1 MGKGGN
7 GNKTDR
13 FRTVFEPEAIFDR
26 FVKNANASTET
37 GLPDDDDVTGC
48 IPRDQIRRGG
58 PPAWDHQ
65 VTVVNDDPDPG
76 AASRP
81 PEEDDDEDTTVG
93 LRPPPPDH
101 EGTKPDAPMPL
112 AMQRAFD
119 DEGEAQDLDSI
130 DDQMTIPRGAPL
142 TTDSGQRIL
151 LLTKVK
157 GPLGEPETPLAG
169 ETTMG
174 RSVEVPTAEEP
185 VSDEVPIPDDGR
197 SSPSWQSVVAP
208 RGRATQRIEA
218 AKLVP
223 DVESVHVKAEGPP
236 SGETGEDGQIPTR
249 EMDHILSDMAVL
261 LRYGHAG
268 QVRDRLDALRREYP
282 EDLLLLRRIAE
293 FHLEHSQNDAALDA
307 LFALARGLFERRN
320 VEGMRQALEQVLV
333 LDADNARAHRLLGL
347 LEARADGS

>member
-1 MGKGGN
+1 MAGGN
-7 GNKTDR
+7 GSKTDR

-26 FVKNANASTET
+26 FVKNANGSTEL
-37 GLPDDDDVTGC
+37 GLPDDDEVTGC
-48 IPRDQIRRGG
+48 VSRDDVAIRRGG

-65 VTVVNDDPDPG
+65 VTVVNPDPK
-76 AASRP
+76 AALARA
-81 PEEDDDEDTTVG
+81 PEVETAPTDDEITSVG
-93 LRPPPPDH
+93 ENPTKDR
-101 EGTKPDAPMPL
+101 EGTRPDAPMPL
-112 AMQRAFD
+112 AMRRAFGRDD
-119 DEGEAQDLDSI
+119 DEDDDDDPGDSGEG
-130 DDQMTIPRGAPL
+130 MTVPRGAPL

-157 GPLGEPETPLAG
+157 ESQVGTMPAPET
-169 ETTMG
+169 T
-174 RSVEVPTAEEP
+174 EEAHP
-185 VSDEVPIPDDGR
+185 SDELAIGPDDVP
-197 SSPSWQSVVAP
+197 PSWQSVVAP
-208 RGRATQRIEA
+208 RGQITQRIEA

-223 DVESVHVKAEGPP
+223 DVESVHRKTDGPP

-293 FHLEHSQNDAALDA
+293 FHLEHEQRDASMDA

-320 VEGMRQALEQVLV
+320 VEGMRQALEQVLI
-333 LDADNARAHRLLGL
+333 LDPPNARAHRLLGL
-347 LEARADGS
+347 LEARADGTEP

>member
-1 MGKGGN
+1 MAGGS
-7 GNKTDR
+7 GSKTDR
-13 FRTVFEPEAIFDR
+13 FRVVIEPEAIFDR
-26 FVKNANASTET
+26 FVKNANASTELT
-37 GLPDDDDVTGC
+37 LPDDDEITGC
-48 IPRDQIRRGG
+48 VSREDVAVKRGG

-65 VTVVNDDPDPG
+65 VTVVNDDP
-76 AASRP
+76 P
-81 PEEDDDEDTTVG
+81 PKLATRDDDEDTSVG
-93 LRPPPPDH
+93 AQPVVPDL

-119 DEGEAQDLDSI
+119 EDDFEGAEATDEG
-130 DDQMTIPRGAPL
+130 MTVPRAAPL

-157 GPLGEPETPLAG
+157 
-169 ETTMG
+169 
-174 RSVEVPTAEEP
+174 SEP
-185 VSDEVPIPDDGR
+185 VTPPTLTSATADEPLSASDEAGAPEDEGR

-208 RGRATQRIEA
+208 RGRHTQRIEA
-218 AKLVP
+218 KKLVP

-249 EMDHILSDMAVL
+249 ELDFILSDMAVL

-268 QVRDRLDALRREYP
+268 QVRDRLEALRREYP

-293 FHLEHSQNDAALDA
+293 FHLEHAQRDAALDS

-333 LDADNARAHRLLGL
+333 LDAGNARAARLLGL
-347 LEARADGS
+347 LEARADGTGD